1 MLTSAVLAVALAP
14 TGPIAEIPFVI
25 GEDAIIVAATVN
37 GKSLKFMYDTGF
49 GGAFVLGPHV
59 YVGEPSGKMIL
70 RDFVGE
76 FEVDTIDVS
85 SLRLGSFEIEVG
97 EMELVQMPTGNY
109 TQAYGTH
116 VDGIMGLE
124 VLKNFVTEI
133 NFENEKFVIHPDSM
147 DINTRKPD
155 GEKTFLLKM
164 LPKGMNSIELVAKV
178 SNGKR
183 MILALD
189 TGNAFYA
196 VTHRD
201 VLERVGL
208 WPEKKK
214 PKFMSTA
221 YVASGPVDTWSLMIS
236 DLEVYGVPVPRSVWS
251 IIDLPS
257 SSASHDG
264 TIGFG
269 FLKHFNIIIDM
280 GRRRVWLENFT
291 GRVTDDFPAHIGLVS
306 IYSRRDQ
313 RMVIVNVT
321 PDGPA
326 FKAGIKTGDH
336 LLAIDDENLLKST
349 YRHVNSVL
357 TGSEGT
363 EVRLAVSRKGRL
375 TRYTIKRALLVNE

>member
-147 DINTRKPD
+147 D
-155 GEKTFLLKM
+155 M
-164 LPKGMNSIELVAKV
+164 
-178 SNGKR
+178 
-183 MILALD
+183 
-189 TGNAFYA
+189 
-196 VTHRD
+196 
-201 VLERVGL
+201 
-208 WPEKKK
+208 
-214 PKFMSTA
+214 
-221 YVASGPVDTWSLMIS
+221 
-236 DLEVYGVPVPRSVWS
+236 
-251 IIDLPS
+251 
-257 SSASHDG
+257 
-264 TIGFG
+264 
-269 FLKHFNIIIDM
+269 
-280 GRRRVWLENFT
+280 
-291 GRVTDDFPAHIGLVS
+291 
-306 IYSRRDQ
+306 
-313 RMVIVNVT
+313 
-321 PDGPA
+321 
-326 FKAGIKTGDH
+326 
-336 LLAIDDENLLKST
+336 
-349 YRHVNSVL
+349 
-357 TGSEGT
+357 
-363 EVRLAVSRKGRL
+363 
-375 TRYTIKRALLVNE
+375 

>member
-1 MLTSAVLAVALAP
+1 MVLAP
-14 TGPIAEIPFVI
+14 TSPIAEIPFHI

-59 YVGEPSGKMIL
+59 NVGKPTGKIMI
-70 RDFVGE
+70 RDFVGQ
-76 FEVDTIDVS
+76 FEAETIDVS
-85 SLRLGSFEIEVG
+85 SLKLGSFEIEVG
-97 EMELVQMPTGNY
+97 EMELVQLPTGNY
-109 TQAYGTH
+109 TEAYGTH

-124 VLKNFVTEI
+124 VLKNYVTEI

-164 LPKGMNSIELVAKV
+164 LPKGMNSIELFAKV

-196 VTHRD
+196 VTHRE
-201 VLERVGL
+201 VLVRVGL

-269 FLKHFNIIIDM
+269 FLKHFNIVIDM

-291 GRVTDDFPAHIGLVS
+291 GKVTDDFPAHIGLVS
-306 IYSRRDQ
+306 IYSRNYK

-326 FKAGIKTGDH
+326 FKAGIKRGDH
-336 LLAIDDENLLKST
+336 LLAIDDENLVKSS

-357 TGSEGT
+357 TGTEGT
-363 EVRLAVSRKGRL
+363 EVRLAVSRKGQL
-375 TRYTIKRALLVNE
+375 KRYTLKRALLVNE